1 MHASGDHPF
10 HTAAKK
16 DGSFDLLTVIP
27 TAFHLASARVRLC
40 IRAAQRPSHH
50 LRFQPGGADLRGTRM
65 RTATLKATGSGRQES
80 LLRAGDRGDGP
91 LGNDDGVS
99 FGCGP
104 WTYTQP
110 PLRTAREAVPHPPHL
125 NCKSVYDP
133 CANQQPLFAF
143 HKHPHDAASLPLFSF
158 LPIQAHR
165 AHSGPTP
172 TRSTRRSHP
181 PRPLSPRLPFPRP
194 FFDRSPRAPH
204 GGAHVMHR
212 SAPATGPCPAPFRAD
227 PRRHSRPTAAT
238 TTTTDYAALQSPW

>member
-1 MHASGDHPF
+1 MVDRNLCFAPEIEVMVRWVMMTGCPL
-10 HTAAKK
+10 AAVR
-16 DGSFDLLTVIP
+16 GLT
-27 TAFHLASARVRLC
+27 
-40 IRAAQRPSHH
+40 
-50 LRFQPGGADLRGTRM
+50 
-65 RTATLKATGSGRQES
+65 
-80 LLRAGDRGDGP
+80 
-91 LGNDDGVS
+91 
-99 FGCGP
+99 
-104 WTYTQP
+104 
-110 PLRTAREAVPHPPHL
+110 RTARAAVPHPPHL

-204 GGAHVMHR
+204 GGAHGMHR
-212 SAPATGPCPAPFRAD
+212 SAPTTGPCPAPFRAD